1 MLRWIRRLLVLLLLL
16 ALAAALLAWWLL
28 RASLPT
34 LDGELAPAQAG
45 LEAPATIQ
53 RDAQAHFRLL
63 PL

>member
-34 LDGELAPAQAG
+34 LDGERAPALAG
-45 LEAPATIQ
+45 LAALYGVA
-53 RDAQAHFRLL
+53 DLL
-63 PL
+63 PAAAA